1 MLPARVD
8 SSIHSDVFACHERS
22 VLEIE
27 HCANYVRDF
36 THPSEGVKF
45 RQRILIAVCVHWDVH
60 PGDTGLTRMP
70 LAAYSNAKALLTAG
84 IVDFESTARRAGTL
98 PLD

>member
-8 SSIHSDVFACHERS
+8 SSIHPDVFARHERS

-27 HCANYVRDF
+27 HCANYFRDF

-45 RQRILIAVCVHWDVH
+45 RQRLLIAVCVHWGVH
-60 PGDTGLTRMP
+60 PGDAVFARMP
-70 LAAYSNAKALLTAG
+70 LAAYSNAKALLTTG

-98 PLD
+98 PVL